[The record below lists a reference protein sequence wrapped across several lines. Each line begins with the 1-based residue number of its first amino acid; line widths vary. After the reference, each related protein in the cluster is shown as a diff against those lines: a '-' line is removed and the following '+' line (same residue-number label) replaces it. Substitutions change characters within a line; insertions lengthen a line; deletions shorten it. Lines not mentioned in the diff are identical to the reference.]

1 MDKEGPT
8 VRLIHFTLQE
18 YLSSSPDFF
27 VGGVRSTLA
36 ETCLTYLNSLQVMGQ
51 EPHPFSNILGSGKTV
66 YALVIFGQYD
76 NHISAKQVPEPTVYW
91 TTVCGVG

>member
-1 MDKEGPT
+1 VDKEGPT

-18 YLSSSPDFF
+18 YLSSSPDF

-36 ETCLTYLNSLQVMGQ
+36 ETCLTYLNSLQVMGKSHTLSQ
-51 EPHPFSNILGSGKTV
+51 IFSDRGKRV
-66 YALVIFGQYD
+66 PPVIFGQYD
-76 NHISAKQVPEPTVYW
+76 NHISAKQVPEPTVYR